1 MKGSIGCPTRIAA
14 ATPHIREPAGGPS
27 KELSAEAKFRLT
39 VFVVNDNGSENMK
52 EVEAY
57 LAAEGITQYW
67 AHPRLP
73 GLLDPGGVFRQDGKA
88 HPAERGVLYVVSTD
102 SAFATSGESRY
113 SEAVETTILEA
124 IDLLG
129 K

>member
-1 MKGSIGCPTRIAA
+1 MKGSIGCPTRTVA

-67 AHPRLP
+67 A
-73 GLLDPGGVFRQDGKA
+73 
-88 HPAERGVLYVVSTD
+88 
-102 SAFATSGESRY
+102 
-113 SEAVETTILEA
+113 
-124 IDLLG
+124 
-129 K
+129 